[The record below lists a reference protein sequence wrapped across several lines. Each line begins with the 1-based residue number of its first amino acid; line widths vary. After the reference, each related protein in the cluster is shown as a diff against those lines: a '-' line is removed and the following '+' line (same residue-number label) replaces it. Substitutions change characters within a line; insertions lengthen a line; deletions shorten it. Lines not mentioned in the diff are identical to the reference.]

1 MADPQTMAEGW
12 ECLLHACCQHLY
24 GTRADALSPAV
35 RAPLKLI
42 DVEADKARRD
52 ERRRALQSESVA
64 EGHAT
69 LLTVLLRLTPALP
82 ALRGVLGSLGFEGAS
97 LRAFGATALPPSLA
111 RAVTEARNRELKLHL
126 RRLMPPEVCPAPKG
140 SLVAEGE
147 GSRLWLVPP
156 PLSAM
161 PPRALKLLNAI
172 GGASPRMYML

>member
-1 MADPQTMAEGW
+1 
-12 ECLLHACCQHLY
+12 
-24 GTRADALSPAV
+24 
-35 RAPLKLI
+35 
-42 DVEADKARRD
+42 
-52 ERRRALQSESVA
+52 LQSESVA

-111 RAVTEARNRELKLHL
+111 RAVAEARSRELKLHL

-161 PPRALKLLNAI
+161 PA
-172 GGASPRMYML
+172 